1 MSDNDNKV
9 KDFQPP
15 YQDERE
21 ELSSKEVTEG
31 SDRPG
36 RAEIKDITDEASHR
50 DADGVLR
57 QTLRGDETEGDPNER
72 DIAGDP
78 GFENTPHGREETKND
93 KAGAA
98 NQNG

>member
-1 MSDNDNKV
+1 MGTKNV
-9 KDFQPP
+9 RDFQPP
-15 YQDERE
+15 YQEERE
-21 ELSSKEVTEG
+21 GFSSEEAADG
-31 SDRPG
+31 LDRPG

-57 QTLRGDETEGDPNER
+57 QTLRGDETKGDADDR
-72 DIAGDP
+72 DVAGSTN
-78 GFENTPHGREETKND
+78 FEDTPQGREETKND